1 MKKLLSAIW
10 AKALAFLLTPLAGV
24 AAVNGVSEVIMVY
37 FYDVWSPHPVWLL
50 VVTVCLFW
58 PAVFVERLQAP
69 RANRR
74 DCLRSCATRPPCGV
88 P

>member
-50 VVTVCLFW
+50 VVTVLCAGDRGVA
-58 PAVFVERLQAP
+58 AVLPGGGGTLAGP
-69 RANRR
+69 
-74 DCLRSCATRPPCGV
+74 
-88 P
+88 